1 MNLPASSADAARV
14 DALLARLLVLH
25 PRVIDLSLGRIRR
38 LLDQLGR
45 PHERLPPVFHV
56 TGTNGK
62 GSTCAYLRAM
72 LEAAGRRVHVFTS
85 PHLVRFNERIRLAGE
100 LISDGD
106 LAALLEEVEA
116 VNAGE
121 PITFF
126 EIIGA
131 AAFLA
136 FARVPADALVLEV
149 GMGGR
154 LDATNVIARPAASII
169 TPVSLDHMSYLGDTV
184 AAIAREKAGILKPGA
199 FGIIGPQTA
208 DAAAVI
214 EKHAASVAAP
224 LRRFGREWTV
234 MPTAAGLRY
243 EGPEWRLDLPAPGL
257 LGRHQYDNAGGALA
271 ALEAFD
277 PTLPAAA
284 LAAGIAGVQWPARL
298 QRLTQGPLARTLPA
312 GSELW
317 LDGGHNVACAEAV
330 AAELAR
336 WPAMPMHLVF
346 AMLDNRDPAAFLR
359 VLAPLSAGLEAVA
372 IPGEHK
378 SWSAEAAAEAACSA
392 GIPAAP
398 AADLGAAMAAITTRS
413 GGSPVRVLI
422 CGSLYLAGV
431 VLAENS

>member
-1 MNLPASSADAARV
+1 MSLDAV
-14 DALLARLLVLH
+14 LDRLTALH

-38 LLDQLGR
+38 LLDTLGR

-56 TGTNGK
+56 AGTNGK
-62 GSTCAYLRAM
+62 GSTCAYLRAV

-100 LISDGD
+100 LVSDD
-106 LAALLEEVEA
+106 ELVALLEEVETA
-116 VNAGE
+116 NGGE

-136 FARVPADALVLEV
+136 FARVPADVLVLEV

-154 LDATNVIARPAASII
+154 LDATNVVARPAATII
-169 TPVSLDHMSYLGDTV
+169 TPVSLDHLSFLGDTV
-184 AAIAREKAGILKPGA
+184 AAIAREKAGILKPGTP
-199 FGIIGPQTA
+199 GIIGPQTA

-214 EKHAASVAAP
+214 ERHAISVGAP
-224 LRRFGREWTV
+224 LRRFGHEWQAA
-234 MPTAAGLRY
+234 PTPSGMRY
-243 EGPEWRLDLPAPGL
+243 EGPQWQLDLPAPGL
-257 LGRHQYDNAGGALA
+257 PGRHQYDNAGGAVA

-284 LAAGIAGVQWPARL
+284 VAAGIAGVEWPARL
-298 QRLTQGPLARTLPA
+298 QRLTEGPLARSLPA

-330 AAELAR
+330 AAELRR
-336 WPAMPMHLVF
+336 WPAMPLHLVF
-346 AMLDNRDPAAFLR
+346 AMLNNRDPRAFLE
-359 VLAPLSAGLEAVA
+359 VLAPLAAGLAAVA

-378 SWSAEAAAEAACSA
+378 SWTAAEAAAAAVAA
-392 GIPAAP
+392 GIPAE
-398 AADLGAAMAAITTRS
+398 AAGDVGQAIRSIGARTGDR
-413 GGSPVRVLI
+413 PVRVLI
-422 CGSLYLAGV
+422 CGSLYLAGE
-431 VLAENS
+431 VLADNS

>member
-1 MNLPASSADAARV
+1 MSLDAV
-14 DALLARLLVLH
+14 LARLTALH

-38 LLDQLGR
+38 LLDTLGR

-56 TGTNGK
+56 AGTNGK
-62 GSTCAYLRAM
+62 GSTCAYLRAV
-72 LEAAGRRVHVFTS
+72 LEASGRKVHVFTS
-85 PHLVRFNERIRLAGE
+85 PHLVHFNERIRLAGD
-100 LISDGD
+100 LISDAD
-106 LAALLEEVEA
+106 LVAVLEEVEA
-116 VNAGE
+116 ANGGE

-136 FARVPADALVLEV
+136 FHRVPADALVLEV

-154 LDATNVIARPAASII
+154 LDATNVVARPAATII
-169 TPVSLDHMSYLGDTV
+169 TPVSLDHMSFLGDTV

-199 FGIIGPQTA
+199 PGIIGPQTA
-208 DAAAVI
+208 DAEAVI
-214 EKHAASVAAP
+214 ERHAASIGAP
-224 LRRFGREWTV
+224 LRRFGREWHAA
-234 MPTAAGLRY
+234 PTASGMRY
-243 EGPEWRLDLPAPGL
+243 EGPQWRLDLPAPGL
-257 LGRHQYDNAGGALA
+257 LGRHQYDNAGGAVA

-284 LAAGIAGVQWPARL
+284 VAAGIAGVEWPARL
-298 QRLTQGPLARTLPA
+298 QRLTHGPLARLLPA

-330 AAELAR
+330 ATELRR
-336 WPAMPMHLVF
+336 WPAMPLHLVF
-346 AMLDNRDPAAFLR
+346 AMLNNRDPKAFLE
-359 VLAPLSAGLEAVA
+359 VLAPLAQGLAAVA

-378 SWSAEAAAEAACSA
+378 SWTAGEAAAAAEAA
-392 GIPAAP
+392 GIPAT
-398 AADLGAAMAAITTRS
+398 AAGDVGEAVEAIGLRA
-413 GGSPVRVLI
+413 GGRPVRVLI

>member
-1 MNLPASSADAARV
+1 MSV
-14 DALLARLLVLH
+14 DAVLARLLALH

-45 PHERLPPVFHV
+45 PHESLPPVFHV

-62 GSTCAYLRAM
+62 GSTCAYLRAV
-72 LEAAGRRVHVFTS
+72 LEASGRRVHVFTS

-100 LISDGD
+100 LIADD
-106 LAALLEEVEA
+106 ALVALLEEVEVA
-116 VNAGE
+116 NAGE

-126 EIIGA
+126 EIVGA

-154 LDATNVIARPAASII
+154 LDATNVVARPAATII

-199 FGIIGPQTA
+199 PGIIGPQT
-208 DAAAVI
+208 DEAAAVI
-214 EKHAASVAAP
+214 ERHARSVGAP
-224 LRRFGREWTV
+224 LRRHGQEWRV
-234 MPTAAGLRY
+234 APTASGLRY
-243 EGPEWRLDLPAPGL
+243 EGPLWSLDLPAPGL

-277 PTLPAAA
+277 PGLAPAA
-284 LAAGIAGVQWPARL
+284 LAAGIAGVEWPARL
-298 QRLTQGPLARTLPA
+298 QRLTRGPLAEALPP

-330 AAELAR
+330 ATELAR
-336 WPAMPMHLVF
+336 WPEMPLHLVF
-346 AMLDNRDPAAFLR
+346 AMLDNRDPRAFLR
-359 VLAPLSAGLEAVA
+359 VLAPQAAGLSAVA

-378 SWSAEAAAEAACSA
+378 SWSAGDAAAAAVA
-392 GIPAAP
+392 VGIPADP
-398 AADLGAAMAAITTRS
+398 SPDLGAAIAAIVTRA
-413 GGSPVRVLI
+413 GGRPVRVLI

-431 VLAENS
+431 VLAANA

>member
-1 MNLPASSADAARV
+1 LSV
-14 DALLARLLVLH
+14 DAILARLTALH

-38 LLDQLGR
+38 LLDTLGR

-56 TGTNGK
+56 AGTNGK
-62 GSTCAYLRAM
+62 GSTCAYLRAA
-72 LEAAGRRVHVFTS
+72 LEASGRKVHVFTS
-85 PHLVRFNERIRLAGE
+85 PHLVRFNERIRLAGQ
-100 LISDGD
+100 LISDPD

-116 VNAGE
+116 ANAGE

-154 LDATNVIARPAASII
+154 LDATNVVARPAATVI
-169 TPVSLDHMSYLGDTV
+169 TPVSLDHMSFLGDTV
-184 AAIAREKAGILKPGA
+184 AAIAREKAGILKPGVP
-199 FGIIGPQTA
+199 GIIGPQDEA
-208 DAAAVI
+208 AAAVI
-214 EKHAASVAAP
+214 QRHAAAIAAP
-224 LRRFGREWTV
+224 LRRHGHEWQVT
-234 MPTAAGLRY
+234 PTAAGMRY

-257 LGRHQYDNAGGALA
+257 LGRHQYDNAAGAVA

-277 PTLPAAA
+277 PTLSAAA
-284 LAAGIAGVQWPARL
+284 VAAGIAGVEWPARL
-298 QRLTQGPLARTLPA
+298 QRLTQGPLAPELPP

-330 AAELAR
+330 AAELRR
-336 WPAMPMHLVF
+336 WPKMPLHLVF
-346 AMLDNRDPAAFLR
+346 AMLNNRDPRPFLE
-359 VLAPLSAGLEAVA
+359 VLAPLAEGLAAVT

-378 SWSAEAAAEAACSA
+378 SWTAAEAAAASEAA
-392 GIPAAP
+392 GIPAA
-398 AADLGAAMAAITTRS
+398 AAGDVGEAVRAIGNRS
-413 GGSPVRVLI
+413 GGRPVRVLI

>member
-1 MNLPASSADAARV
+1 MSV
-14 DALLARLLVLH
+14 DDVLARLLSLH

-38 LLDQLGR
+38 LLDELGR
-45 PHERLPPVFHV
+45 PHEALPPVFHV

-62 GSTCAYLRAM
+62 GSTCAYLRAI
-72 LEAAGRRVHVFTS
+72 LEASGRRVHVFTS
-85 PHLVRFNERIRLAGE
+85 PHLVRFNERIRLAGD
-100 LISDGD
+100 LISDD
-106 LAALLEEVEA
+106 ALVALLEEVET

-136 FARVPADALVLEV
+136 FSRVLADALVLEV

-154 LDATNVIARPAASII
+154 LDATNVVARTAASII
-169 TPVSLDHMSYLGDTV
+169 TPVSLDHMAFLGDTV
-184 AAIAREKAGILKPGA
+184 AAIAREKAGILKPGCP
-199 FGIIGPQTA
+199 GIIGPQTA
-208 DAAAVI
+208 DAADVI
-214 EKHAASVAAP
+214 ARYARSVGAP
-224 LRRFGREWTV
+224 LRRFGQEWTV
-234 MPTAAGLRY
+234 APTASGLRY
-243 EGPEWRLDLPAPGL
+243 EGPRWRLDLPAPGL

-277 PTLPAAA
+277 PDLPPAA

-298 QRLTQGPLARTLPA
+298 QRLAHGPLAAALPP

-330 AAELAR
+330 ATELRR
-336 WPAMPMHLVF
+336 WPAMPTHLVF
-346 AMLDNRDPAAFLR
+346 AMLDNRDPKAFLR
-359 VLAPLSAGLEAVA
+359 VLAPLADSLEAVA

-378 SWSAEAAAEAACSA
+378 SWSAAAAADAAA
-392 GIPAAP
+392 AVGIPATP
-398 AADLGAAMAAITTRS
+398 AADVGAGVAAITARS
-413 GGSPVRVLI
+413 GGRPVRVLI

-431 VLAENS
+431 VLADNS